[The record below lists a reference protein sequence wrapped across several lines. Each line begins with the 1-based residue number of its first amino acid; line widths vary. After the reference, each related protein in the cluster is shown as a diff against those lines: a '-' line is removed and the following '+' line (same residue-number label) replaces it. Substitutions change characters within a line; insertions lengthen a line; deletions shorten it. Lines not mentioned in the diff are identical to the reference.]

1 MFLFVLFSNSV
12 GRSPFFLSLGKFFT
26 LLDLS
31 ELLSKR
37 SFSAYAFKFLLDPGP
52 ANFQRPFRNCAMRF
66 IIFTD
71 GIRLSRLMTNSL
83 QTALSL
89 LFLIL
94 FLSVLVPEE
103 IVDDLCL
110 RFTHNLPQFLNPSAL
125 NPLYAMQ
132 FLQQQFLCLGS
143 DAFNL
148 V

>member
-1 MFLFVLFSNSV
+1 MFLFVLFSNRV
-12 GRSPFFLSLGKFFT
+12 GRSPFFLSLEKFFT
-26 LLDLS
+26 LLDFS

-37 SFSAYAFKFLLDPGP
+37 SFPAYAFKFLLDPGP
-52 ANFQRPFRNCAMRF
+52 ANFQRPFRKCAMRF
-66 IIFTD
+66 MISTD
-71 GIRLSRLMTNSL
+71 GIRLSGLMTNSL

-103 IVDDLCL
+103 IVDDL
-110 RFTHNLPQFLNPSAL
+110 RFRFAHNLPQLLNPSAL

-132 FLQQQFLCLGS
+132 LLQQQFLCLGS

>member
-1 MFLFVLFSNSV
+1 MFLFVLFSNRV

-52 ANFQRPFRNCAMRF
+52 ANFQRPFRKCAMLFMIR
-66 IIFTD
+66 TVR
-71 GIRLSRLMTNSL
+71 IRLFGMMTNSL

-110 RFTHNLPQFLNPSAL
+110 RFAHNLPQFLYPSAL

-132 FLQQQFLCLGS
+132 LLQQQFLCLGS

>member
-1 MFLFVLFSNSV
+1 MFLFVLFSNRV

-26 LLDLS
+26 FLDLS

-52 ANFQRPFRNCAMRF
+52 ANFQRPFRKCAMRF
-66 IIFTD
+66 MIFHRRNPPFWID
-71 GIRLSRLMTNSL
+71 DKFL

-94 FLSVLVPEE
+94 FLSVLVSEE
-103 IVDDLCL
+103 TVDDLRL
-110 RFTHNLPQFLNPSAL
+110 RFANNLPQLLNPSAL

-132 FLQQQFLCLGS
+132 LLQQQFLCLGS